1 MNKDMSPIT
10 IVMLC
15 FSLLGAADLIIGNKL
30 GLGKQFERG
39 FMLLGTMALSM
50 IGMIVLAPVIAHVLR
65 PAIDVFTKIIPIEP
79 SVIPTMILAN
89 DMGGAPLA
97 MEFASNE
104 QVGYFNGLIVSSMM
118 GVTISFTLPFA
129 MGVVPK
135 EKHDSL
141 MLGLLC
147 GIVTT
152 PIGCLVSG
160 LICALPLKDLL
171 ASLIPLLIFA
181 VLIAVALFLIP
192 KICLKVF
199 KGFGFIIKIFII
211 VGLAIGVFEAL
222 TGIDIPYTAPISEG
236 FDICAS
242 AAMVLSGAF
251 PLVHVL
257 SKLLHKPM
265 GQIGKKVGI
274 NTVSTVGLLS
284 MLATSAAAFGN
295 MKDMDEK
302 GAMLNSAFSVS
313 AAYVFGSHLAFTM
326 SFNPDYVISM
336 IIGKLVAG
344 ITSLFVVI
352 LLYKMMNKKENNDV
366 IQASNSG
373 V

>member
-1 MNKDMSPIT
+1 MSPIT

-15 FSLLGAADLIIGNKL
+15 FSLLGAVDLMIGNKL
-30 GLGKQFERG
+30 GLGEQFERG

-50 IGMIVLAPVIAHVLR
+50 IGMIVLAPVIAQMLR
-65 PAIDVFTKIIPIEP
+65 PAIEGLTKIIPMEP
-79 SVIPTMILAN
+79 SVIPAMFLAN

-97 MEFASNE
+97 MEFATNE
-104 QVGYFNGLIVSSMM
+104 QVGYYNGLIVSSMM

-129 MGVVPK
+129 MGVVAQ

-141 MLGLLC
+141 LLGLLC

-160 LICALPLKDLL
+160 LICALPLRDLL
-171 ASLIPLLIFA
+171 ASLIPLFIFA
-181 VLIAVALFLIP
+181 GLIAVALFLIP
-192 KICLKVF
+192 KVCLKAF
-199 KGFGFIIKIFII
+199 KGFGVIIKIMII
-211 VGLAIGVFEAL
+211 IGLAMGIFEAL
-222 TGIDIPYTAPISEG
+222 TGLDIPYTAPISEG
-236 FDICAS
+236 FTICAS

-251 PLVHVL
+251 PLVHIL
-257 SKLLHKPM
+257 SKVLDKPM
-265 GQIGKKVGI
+265 KKIGEKVGM

-313 AAYVFGSHLAFTM
+313 AAFVFGSHLAFTM
-326 SFNPDYVISM
+326 SFNPEYVVGM
-336 IIGKLVAG
+336 MIGKLVAG
-344 ITSLFVVI
+344 VTSLFVAI
-352 LLYKMMNKKENNDV
+352 LLYQMMHKDKTGKEL
-366 IQASNSG
+366 G
-373 V
+373 